1 MNPVPLLVVA
11 ACEVGGIVLL
21 TYGLQLRRRDKARR
35 HAQEPLPPVL
45 PAWIFDNSEQPDG
58 PLWYCPDCWLEWI
71 RQGEHMYFEP
81 DGVRQFCA
89 AHVTSTLAHALETQT
104 MKSEKHP

>member
-1 MNPVPLLVVA
+1 MNPVPLFVVA

-45 PAWIFDNSEQPDG
+45 PAWIFDNSERPADG
-58 PLWYCPDCWLEWI
+58 GNWYCLDCWLEWF
-71 RQGEHMYFEP
+71 RDHPGCAYFEP
-81 DGVRQFCA
+81 EGIPHMCA
-89 AHVTSTLAHALETQT
+89 AHVTSTLAHALN
-104 MKSEKHP
+104 MMEKHA

>member
-1 MNPVPLLVVA
+1 VVA

-21 TYGLQLRRRDKARR
+21 TYGLQQWRREQSRKRARQ
-35 HAQEPLPPVL
+35 ALTPPPIL

-58 PLWYCPDCWLEWI
+58 GRNWYCPDCWLEWMRDHP
-71 RQGEHMYFEP
+71 RQSYFEP

-89 AHVTSTLAHALETQT
+89 AHVTSTLAHALNAQS
-104 MKSEKHP
+104 MEKHA